1 MKENSQEMKIVET
14 KNNSIMKNR
23 LFNKVCLAV
32 ALMFIFSIS
41 HCWAITSSSNKSEA
55 GPSSFNPG
63 NYNVNGIKV
72 SEQRRIDS
80 LISVGIKEG
89 GAGATSIIMKNGK
102 IIYLKAFGKANVE
115 LDTDMKPDNVF
126 RLGSITKQF
135 TACAILKL
143 AEEGKLSLQDDIRK
157 YLPDYPTEGRL
168 ITIENLLTHTSGI
181 KSYTDLPEWTSEF
194 QRKNFTPIDFINY
207 FKRDKLDF
215 IPGEKFMYSNT
226 GYFILGYII
235 EQLSG
240 MTYNEYITENFF
252 KSLGMKNSYYD
263 KTSAIIKNRVP
274 GYQLRDGKLVNAGY
288 ISMTQP
294 FSAGSLLSTVE
305 DLAIWYKAVFSYK
318 VISKESLAK
327 AHTEYTLK
335 DGSKTGYGY
344 GWIVG
349 ERFGKPTIEHG
360 GSINGFLSKD
370 LYFPKEDLFIAVFS
384 NSQGYKPDETVNQI
398 ASLLLKVPL
407 KKKEIAIDREKM
419 NILTGQYELNPDLI
433 INVII
438 EDNILYAVVA
448 GEDKFT
454 LIPVSESEFA
464 FKEIDAEV
472 KFEFNDGKAT
482 GLLLNR
488 SGMKMKAKK
497 FEPKADNVPVI
508 EDKIYRIEEITVQAN
523 DFTIVGDLYIPL
535 QGEKHPVAIWV
546 HGSGALDRKFMA
558 PLLMPQIELFIKAGY
573 AFFIDDIPGAGASK
587 GEIRS
592 VYTDRAM
599 ILKKEVEAMKNRPDI
614 IPSQIGVVGNSQAG
628 IVMPLAI
635 SETTDIAFMIAEGC
649 VAECAYKQ
657 DAYLLENF
665 MISENVPAEDA
676 RKAALAYLT
685 GRYTDNYKEYIEAI
699 EIISKNPQAELIG
712 INYSALTEEKFRM
725 RNKSEDRIG
734 PYYNPMPLVSKIKI
748 PVLAM
753 FGAKDKNINPVQ
765 GYEAYNKTLREAG
778 NTFYRVE
785 MIPNANHSSFE
796 AETGSVREL
805 QMQVMS
811 GKFKYSQLMLST
823 LSTWIEELK
832 GHLVK

>member
-1 MKENSQEMKIVET
+1 MKIVET
-14 KNNSIMKNR
+14 KNNSIMRNR
-23 LFNKVCLAV
+23 VFNLVCLTIV
-32 ALMFIFSIS
+32 MLFIFSIC
-41 HCWAITSSSNKSEA
+41 HCRTINTNLNKNEA
-55 GPSSFNPG
+55 GPSLFEPG
-63 NYNVNGIKV
+63 NNNVDGIKV

-80 LISVGIKEG
+80 LISAGIKDG
-89 GAGATSIIMKNGK
+89 GAGATTIIMQNGK

-115 LDTDMKPDNVF
+115 LDTDMKPDYVF

-143 AEEGKLSLQDDIRK
+143 AEEGKLSIQDDIRK
-157 YLPDYPTEGRL
+157 YLPDYPTEGKL

-181 KSYTDLPEWTSEF
+181 KSYTDLPEWTSEL

-235 EQLSG
+235 EQVSG
-240 MTYNEYITENFF
+240 KTYNEYITENFF
-252 KSLGMKNSYYD
+252 KSLGMKNSCYD

-305 DLAIWYKAVFSYK
+305 DLALWYKAVFSYK

-344 GWIVG
+344 GWIIG
-349 ERFGKPTIEHG
+349 ERFGKPTVEHG

-398 ASLLLKVPL
+398 ASILLKVSIQ
-407 KKKEIAIDREKM
+407 KKEVALTKEQM
-419 NILTGQYELNPDLI
+419 NNLSGQYELNPDLI
-433 INVII
+433 ITVIM
-438 EDNILYAVVA
+438 EDNKLYADA
-448 GEDKFT
+448 PGQGKFT
-454 LIPVSESEFA
+454 LIPDSETEFT
-464 FKEIDAEV
+464 FKEIEAEI
-472 KFEFNDGKAT
+472 KFEFTDGKAT
-482 GLLLNR
+482 GLVLNR
-488 SGMKMKAKK
+488 SGMIMKAKRV
-497 FEPKADNVPVI
+497 EPKVNNVQVI
-508 EDKIYRIEEITVQAN
+508 ENKLYRVEEITIQAN
-523 DFTIVGDLYIPL
+523 DFTIIGDLYIPL

-546 HGSGALDRKFMA
+546 HGSGAVDRKFMA

-573 AFFIDDIPGAGASK
+573 AFFIDDIPGSGASK

-599 ILKKEVEAMKNRPDI
+599 ILNKEVETMKNRPDI
-614 IPSQIGVVGNSQAG
+614 IPSKIGVVGNSQAG

-635 SETTDIAFMIAEGC
+635 SQTTDIAFMIAEGC
-649 VAECAYKQ
+649 VAECSYKQ

-676 RKAALAYLT
+676 QKAALTYLT
-685 GRYTDNYKEYIEAI
+685 GRYTDNYKEYVEAI
-699 EIISKNPQAELIG
+699 ETISKNPQAELIG
-712 INYSALTEEKFRM
+712 INYSALSEEKFRA

-734 PYYNPMPLVSKIKI
+734 PYFNPMPLVSRIKI

-753 FGAKDKNINPVQ
+753 FGSKDKNINPVQ
-765 GYEAYNKTLREAG
+765 GYEAYNKSLKEAG
-778 NTFYRVE
+778 NNFYRVD
-785 MIPNANHSSFE
+785 MIPNANHASFE

-823 LSTWIEELK
+823 LSSWIEELK
-832 GHLVK
+832 GHLLK